1 MARKPATKFKSRA
14 KPAYKRRAPVRRAP
28 IDGQNILVNAYFEAK
43 KNLGATESYMS
54 YSICIDPKEPVIK
67 RGADVTV
74 WDGADAPAQL
84 TDQKLILSKYTTFSE
99 LFNQYRINSAT
110 IKVRVDG
117 ACGLENSVITSNDKG
132 DDTAITSMKSAVSG
146 AHKPH
151 SMTVSR
157 RELSYGMKCSGQ
169 DLDFLSTNTD
179 LVTIPAEKKYIKVFQ
194 KLPAGSDQTVCE
206 HQVQVL
212 LNLTLKDSKNLN

>member
-1 MARKPATKFKSRA
+1 MARKPANKSKSRA

-43 KNLGATESYMS
+43 KNLGATESFMS
-54 YSICIDPKEPVIK
+54 YSICIDPKEPLITK
-67 RGADVTV
+67 GAGVSV

-84 TDQKLILSKYTTFSE
+84 AADKLVLQKYTTFSE

-132 DDTAITSMKSAVSG
+132 IETAITSMKSAVSG

-169 DLDFLSTNTD
+169 DLDFMTTNTAQA
-179 LVTIPAEKKYIKVFQ
+179 TIAAEKKYIKVFQ
-194 KLPAGSDQTVCE
+194 KLPAGDANTICE

>member
-1 MARKPATKFKSRA
+1 MAGKGKSKAKPRA
-14 KPAYKRRAPVRRAP
+14 KPTYRRKAPIRRAP

-43 KNLGATESYMS
+43 KNLAAGESFIS
-54 YSICIDPKEPVIK
+54 YSICLDPKEPVITK
-67 RGADVTV
+67 GAGVSV
-74 WDGADAPAQL
+74 WDGADAPAVLVGDRL
-84 TDQKLILSKYTTFSE
+84 TLQKYTTFKE

-117 ACGLENSVITSNDKG
+117 ACGLENAVITSNDKG
-132 DDTAITSMKSAVSG
+132 LDTAISSMKSALSG
-146 AHKPH
+146 AHKSH

-157 RELSYGMKCSGQ
+157 RELSYGIKCSGQ
-169 DLDFLSTNTD
+169 DLDFMTTNEAQA
-179 LVTIPAEKKYIKVFQ
+179 TIPAEKKYIKVFQ
-194 KLPAGSDQTVCE
+194 KLPAGDVNTVCE

>member
-1 MARKPATKFKSRA
+1 MAPRKATKKPRA
-14 KPAYKRRAPVRRAP
+14 KTTYKRRAPARRAP

-43 KNLGATESYMS
+43 KNLAAGESFIS
-54 YSICIDPKEPVIK
+54 YSICIDPKEPLITK
-67 RGADVTV
+67 GAGVTV

-84 TDQKLILSKYTTFSE
+84 AGDSLNLQKYTTFKD

-110 IKVRVDG
+110 VKVRVDG
-117 ACGLENSVITSNDKG
+117 SCGLENAVITSNDKG
-132 DDTAITSMKSAVSG
+132 VETAIGSMKSALSG
-146 AHKPH
+146 AHKSH

-169 DLDFLSTNTD
+169 DLDFMTTNSAQA
-179 LVTIPAEKKYIKVFQ
+179 TIPAEKKYIKVFQ

>member
-1 MARKPATKFKSRA
+1 MAPRKATKKPRA
-14 KPAYKRRAPVRRAP
+14 KTTYKRRAPARRAP
-28 IDGQNILVNAYFEAK
+28 MDGQNILVNAYFEAK
-43 KNLGATESYMS
+43 KNLAAGESFIS
-54 YSICIDPKEPVIK
+54 YSICIDPKEPLITK
-67 RGADVTV
+67 GAGVTV

-84 TDQKLILSKYTTFSE
+84 AGDSLSLQKYTTFKD

-110 IKVRVDG
+110 VKVRVDG
-117 ACGLENSVITSNDKG
+117 SCGLENAVITSNDKG
-132 DDTAITSMKSAVSG
+132 VETAIGSMKSALSG
-146 AHKPH
+146 AHKSH